1 MEAVPID
8 PTDKVLQWIV
18 LYYAQQ
24 IINELIL
31 ENNWRFIELLKPADP
46 EMHDGV
52 TERDLPVY
60 EVSRPSTDMYR
71 RRDQYM
77 SINPDPD
84 PSIRIP
90 VLVIQHL
97 SESK

>member
-1 MEAVPID
+1 
-8 PTDKVLQWIV
+8 
-18 LYYAQQ
+18 
-24 IINELIL
+24 
-31 ENNWRFIELLKPADP
+31 
-46 EMHDGV
+46 MHDGV

>member
-1 MEAVPID
+1 M
-8 PTDKVLQWIV
+8 

-31 ENNWRFIELLKPADP
+31 ENNCRFIELLKPADP

-52 TERDLPVY
+52 TELDLPVY

-77 SINPDPD
+77 SINPN